1 MTIAHDLLINQKKRK
16 TIKIKSVKRN
26 KEREKRRRK
35 EKTYK

>member
-1 MTIAHDLLINQKKRK
+1 MISSLIKRK
-16 TIKIKSVKRN
+16 EKQIKSVKRN